1 MPKTQ
6 ELQLE
11 ESINKYY
18 PFLMEIRKRLLF
30 LATIFVVSAVG
41 GFFYYERI
49 VRIIVDFLS
58 LDGINIV
65 FTSPFQYLNLAVD
78 VAFLVAVIVIFP
90 VIIYQIITFL
100 RPALKKSEYNLMISL
115 IPIGFF
121 LFIFGFIYGVV
132 MMRYVMQLFFEKSV
146 ELNIGN
152 MLDISSLL
160 SKIVSTSTFMG
171 LAFEFPIVVTALVK
185 LKVIKLK
192 VVSQQRVY
200 AWFASLIFA
209 AMLPPTDLLSLALLT
224 MPLVI
229 LFEFTLL
236 FNRLFSLRK

>member
-160 SKIVSTSTFMG
+160 SKIVSTSTFIG
-171 LAFEFPIVVTALVK
+171 LAF
-185 LKVIKLK
+185 
-192 VVSQQRVY
+192 
-200 AWFASLIFA
+200 
-209 AMLPPTDLLSLALLT
+209 
-224 MPLVI
+224 
-229 LFEFTLL
+229 
-236 FNRLFSLRK
+236 